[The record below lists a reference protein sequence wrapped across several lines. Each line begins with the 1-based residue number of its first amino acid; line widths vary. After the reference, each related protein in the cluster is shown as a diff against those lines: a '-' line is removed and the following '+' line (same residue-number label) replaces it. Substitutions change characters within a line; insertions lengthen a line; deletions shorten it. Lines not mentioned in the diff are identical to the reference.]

1 MMKKIL
7 FLVVLIAMT
16 ANALTLDQVRKD
28 LLQNSISKDSIE
40 MRIRTSVSSSAM
52 SGKQNVYIYMVR
64 KGDSKIYTE
73 MKLPFLNQ
81 RSIINGSKM
90 KVIDLS
96 TRKSEILP
104 YNGEPLKALTYA
116 NFNPLT
122 EGEWQEPK
130 LVSDN
135 IYSINGGEKGIL
147 YYNSKKK
154 RIEKIEN
161 ENNKRSTL
169 TTFTYDSENNMKTMK
184 TSVMVDGKET
194 VVLTE
199 VLLLRHSRNFADRL
213 FEF

>member
-1 MMKKIL
+1 MKKFIV
-7 FLVVLIAMT
+7 FIVFASTFV
-16 ANALTLDQVRKD
+16 NALTLNQVQEE
-28 LLQNSISKDSIE
+28 LNTSSIAQDSIQI
-40 MRIRTSVSSSAM
+40 RIRTTVSSSLID
-52 SGKQNVYIYMVR
+52 KTQDIYLHLVR
-64 KGDSKIYTE
+64 KGDSKILTE
-73 MKLPFLNQ
+73 LNLPFLNQ
-81 RSIINGSKM
+81 RTIVNGNKM

-199 VLLLRHSRNFADRL
+199 VLLLRHSRDFADRL